1 MLKNKSTTY
10 INVFTSILT
19 LLITIIIDFFLSPF
33 IVQKLGA
40 EANGYAQMAT
50 NFINFASLLTLALN
64 SMGARSITI
73 YYHKGDFEKANKL
86 YTALIIGNIF
96 IIALLI
102 VPASISILLME
113 NIIEIKGVDLLDV
126 KFLFALSFFSFFA
139 AQFISIFNTG
149 AFLKNKIYL
158 NNIISCSGVAIRGC
172 LYILLFTFFK
182 ARISYISLTSALIN
196 SVSII
201 FAFFIKKKIVPDLKF
216 SLRYFS
222 FSSIKELLGLG
233 VWNAINQGGNLLMT
247 GFDLLLTNILISSS
261 AMGVLA
267 VAKIVPNII
276 ILLSTTVNNTL
287 VAHQTITYSV
297 RSKEEYLKTIK
308 RTIIFSTFLILIP
321 TVIFLCSSTGFYSVW
336 QPTLNKN
343 ELATLSFLSC
353 FALIPLAGTQSIFNV
368 MTTTGK
374 VRFNALT
381 FLGSG
386 VINIVLVILFVTLT
400 DASIY
405 AVAGIS
411 SALSL
416 LRNLFFVIP
425 YVSRLLKVKSYYIYK
440 YVLLSCF
447 VAFIIAAISIGV
459 GKIIFIN
466 SWKSLIFNISLT
478 ILIIGFLSGTFLI
491 VFRRKES

>member
-1 MLKNKSTTY
+1 MLKNKRVTY

-73 YYHKGDFEKANKL
+73 NYHKGNYEKANKL
-86 YTALIIGNIF
+86 YTALIIGNLF
-96 IIALLI
+96 IIAFLI
-102 VPASISILLME
+102 VPASIFILLLE
-113 NIIEIKGVDLLDV
+113 KIIEVNGVNLLDV
-126 KFLFALSFFSFFA
+126 KILFALSFYSFFA

-158 NNIISCSGVAIRGC
+158 NNIISCAGVVIRGC
-172 LYILLFTFFK
+172 LYIFLFTFFEAK
-182 ARISYISLTSALIN
+182 ISYVSLTSALVN
-196 SVSII
+196 SIAII
-201 FAFFIKKKIVPDLKF
+201 FAFFVKKKVAPDLKF
-216 SLRYFS
+216 SLSYFS
-222 FSSIKELLGLG
+222 FASIKELLGLG
-233 VWNAINQGGNLLMT
+233 IWNAINQGGNLLMT
-247 GFDLLLTNILISSS
+247 GFDLLLTNILIGST
-261 AMGVLA
+261 AMGVLS

-276 ILLSTTVNNTL
+276 IQLSTTVNNTL

-297 RSKEEYLKTIK
+297 ESKEEYLKTIK
-308 RTIIFSTFLILIP
+308 KTIVFSTFLILIP
-321 TVIFLCSSTGFYSVW
+321 TVVFLCNSAGFYSVW

-343 ELATLSFLSC
+343 ELAVLSFLSC

-374 VRFNALT
+374 LKFNALT

-386 VINIVLVILFVTLT
+386 LINVVLVILFVKFT

-416 LRNLFFVIP
+416 LRNLAFIIP
-425 YVSRLLKVKSYYIYK
+425 YVSRLLKVKFFYFYK
-440 YVLLSCF
+440 YVLFSCF
-447 VAFIIAAISIGV
+447 VAFTFAAISLGV
-459 GKIIFIN
+459 GKMVAVN
-466 SWKSLIFNISLT
+466 SWITLFFNVSLT
-478 ILIIGFLSGTFLI
+478 ILFIGLILGIAFLFY
-491 VFRRKES
+491 RRKET